1 MSARSNS
8 GIVQLVNKTFA
19 KTFADEAARNPITFV
34 IGKYD
39 PEGNEDITSDEAKE
53 SFGGAVVGKTIDGS
67 DSYALVTDR
76 INWTRGNVY
85 NAYDPAKQNNN
96 HYALVTE
103 SDNTLSVYL
112 CIENGDA
119 YQKGSQSLIRPQG
132 NFGEILTSEDGY
144 KWLRLYNITGKFFK
158 FLTASHIPVPTNED
172 IDNAPSTS
180 ALKLS
185 NQTLSYW
192 NSQKGRLI
200 RFDIHPAIRELR
212 WNTKPSLGLKQI
224 TGNDAIVNFAFDF
237 DSDNVVELRRGYSI
251 RDIIIQDGG
260 FGYTTSYNAL
270 KLSDNPDYGG
280 QYNLDADQIVGSD
293 NISGLGMSGPLIRPI
308 FTLGNMEFPSLL
320 NSDKGMF
327 VAHIDSSEIQKVS
340 SVTTF
345 DSVSIVQNLKHSSGQ
360 NMDQVVGLNSA
371 FRMSD
376 RVKLNSVSNLS
387 VNDTLNSALVRDG
400 ERSIGNKIAAVV
412 SSENKVEISKGDK
425 KLHVGDRIYRQNYR
439 TATNKQTKLNTSV
452 KGFNTATDS
461 IVSVPVLG
469 FDVLSTD
476 QESLIASEIG
486 ADSTIDQFNIFE
498 IEKGEGKAGTNT
510 QTLYTNKLGASDS
523 ITQSQGIVFR
533 AIIGGDGVREV

>member
-1 MSARSNS
+1 MSARNNS

-53 SFGGAVVGKTIDGS
+53 TFGGAVVGKTIDGS
-67 DSYALVTDR
+67 DSYALVADR

-212 WNTKPSLGLKQI
+212 WNTKPSLGFKQI

-425 KLHVGDRIYRQNYR
+425 KLHVGDRIYRQNYK
-439 TATNKQTKLNTSV
+439 TGLNKQTKLNTSV
-452 KGFNTATDS
+452 KGFNVATDS
-461 IVSVPVLG
+461 IVSVPILG

-486 ADSTIDQFNIFE
+486 ADSTIDQFNVFE

>member
-1 MSARSNS
+1 MSARNNS

-53 SFGGAVVGKTIDGS
+53 TFGGAVVGKTIDGS
-67 DSYALVTDR
+67 DSYALVADR

-212 WNTKPSLGLKQI
+212 WNTKPSLGFKQI

-293 NISGLGMSGPLIRPI
+293 NISGLGMNGPLIRPI

-387 VNDTLNSALVRDG
+387 VNDTLNSALVREG

-425 KLHVGDRIYRQNYR
+425 KLHVGDRIYRQNYK
-439 TATNKQTKLNTSV
+439 TGLNKQTKLNTSV
-452 KGFNTATDS
+452 KGFNAATDS

>member
-1 MSARSNS
+1 MSARNNS

-53 SFGGAVVGKTIDGS
+53 TFGGAVVGKTIDGS
-67 DSYALVTDR
+67 DSYALVADR

-212 WNTKPSLGLKQI
+212 WNTKPSLGFKQI

-293 NISGLGMSGPLIRPI
+293 NISGLGMNGPLIRPI

-387 VNDTLNSALVRDG
+387 VNDTLNSALVREG

-425 KLHVGDRIYRQNYR
+425 KLHVGDRIYRQNYK

-452 KGFNTATDS
+452 KGFNVATDS

>member
-1 MSARSNS
+1 MSARNNS

-53 SFGGAVVGKTIDGS
+53 TFGGAVVGKTIDGS
-67 DSYALVTDR
+67 DSYALVADR

-212 WNTKPSLGLKQI
+212 WNTKPSLGFKQI

-293 NISGLGMSGPLIRPI
+293 NISGLGMNGPLIRPI
-308 FTLGNMEFPSLL
+308 FTLGNLEFPSLL

-425 KLHVGDRIYRQNYR
+425 KLHVGDRIYRQNYK

-452 KGFNTATDS
+452 KGFNVATDS

>member
-1 MSARSNS
+1 
-8 GIVQLVNKTFA
+8 
-19 KTFADEAARNPITFV
+19 
-34 IGKYD
+34 
-39 PEGNEDITSDEAKE
+39 
-53 SFGGAVVGKTIDGS
+53 
-67 DSYALVTDR
+67 
-76 INWTRGNVY
+76 
-85 NAYDPAKQNNN
+85 
-96 HYALVTE
+96 
-103 SDNTLSVYL
+103 
-112 CIENGDA
+112 
-119 YQKGSQSLIRPQG
+119 
-132 NFGEILTSEDGY
+132 
-144 KWLRLYNITGKFFK
+144 
-158 FLTASHIPVPTNED
+158 
-172 IDNAPSTS
+172 
-180 ALKLS
+180 
-185 NQTLSYW
+185 LSYW

-212 WNTKPSLGLKQI
+212 WNTKPSLGFKQI

-425 KLHVGDRIYRQNYR
+425 KLHVGDRIYRQNYK
-439 TATNKQTKLNTSV
+439 TGLNKQTKLNTSV
-452 KGFNTATDS
+452 KGFNVATDS
-461 IVSVPVLG
+461 IVSVPILG

-486 ADSTIDQFNIFE
+486 ADSTIDQFNVFE

>member
-53 SFGGAVVGKTIDGS
+53 TFGGAVVGKTIDGS
-67 DSYALVTDR
+67 DSYALVADR

-212 WNTKPSLGLKQI
+212 WNTKPSLGFKQI

-293 NISGLGMSGPLIRPI
+293 NISGLGMNGPLIRPI

-387 VNDTLNSALVRDG
+387 VNDTLNSALVREG

-425 KLHVGDRIYRQNYR
+425 KLHVGDRIYRQNYK

-452 KGFNTATDS
+452 KGFNVATDS